1 MNSFLYWIIWTAVA
15 TLGGKYSL
23 TYLFDRNF
31 SWIQTLIII
40 ITYQWLWT
48 LGISN
53 RKFIEKRK

>member
-53 RKFIEKRK
+53 RKSIEKRK